1 MAGAKGASGAGAGLA
16 TCARAG
22 ASGVRGGAWVCGN
35 GGKHGAG
42 TANLFAWGGLAVFP
56 HTIIVAVALLFGQR
70 ACNVVA
76 SKIAGAI
83 STTCLFIFSVS
94 GSACGTECEFV

>member
-1 MAGAKGASGAGAGLA
+1 M
-16 TCARAG
+16 
-22 ASGVRGGAWVCGN
+22 CGN

-42 TANLFAWGGLAVFP
+42 AANLFAWGGLAVFT
-56 HTIIVAVALLFGQR
+56 HTINVAVALHFGQR

-83 STTCLFIFSVS
+83 LTACLFIFSVS
-94 GSACGTECEFV
+94 GSAFGTECGCV